1 MPKSVTLSIPYLSE
15 CAQCKSH
22 VAFPYIFGKQSV
34 HPLHEAAAEMDVD
47 MEASAADPQAASTHS
62 LALLNAIAT
71 GAFQE
76 LPASADAARTNEKDG
91 DATQLLLAPFL
102 PLLTRLDHAQAAHA
116 VSTNA
121 RHENR
126 GVLRVLVQ
134 YEQVNM
140 LREYAHVF
148 QRLQVSDVEK
158 FAHQHLREQQ
168 QQKMP
173 QMPMYRRFEN
183 ASAHGRACV
192 VLAEVYTQ
200 SFQSQPTRS
209 VRESELF
216 ANDIYKDDLVA
227 IFVNAL
233 ASPSLQ
239 TVEASPF
246 HLSSIVRFCMNIPLG
261 VAILERLV
269 LNDPSIVDHVLD
281 GVIESV
287 AHVQPHNALE
297 TTGSTL
303 PAEFVQA
310 EKTCLA
316 LAALAPAYA
325 VLTRSKLSE
334 SKSLWTLAI
343 ALHITAMIPALHD
356 DMPAYLFQL
365 VKQEVSPA
373 SEASASGTFSTYL
386 RLGVADNA
394 VEGKQ
399 DGQHPL
405 QQSAVETLSAVRQH
419 LLESLD
425 VHTSPPFTIVSILNV
440 YIGFLVMANF
450 RPSDHEILQLLRWCD
465 KASKDSQNSSIL
477 TSRVVSLAYVLV
489 VFLCYPLAPA
499 LNKIPSQR
507 DEATKAILSLS
518 QQCIFSLYNTKK
530 ACPLFIITAVLLY
543 TKSPSLLPFLA
554 SVVGN
559 DGLAVQTLRAEY
571 FHVVGDVVLKPILTE
586 NIMAREVLT
595 FVPVA
600 GFDALDDDI
609 LHEMTLRS
617 IYGLLCEKSFLR
629 HHHGR
634 KLEEWITLQIDK
646 AAAPIHPLMV
656 NVLLEWIENY
666 IVAFEYPIAQKPLL
680 QLSIIPLRSSTV
692 TKWLNAR
699 CLAQSYHP
707 RASRSK
713 AASESSRSWAKGV
726 LAVLYA
732 LQFNQRVRH
741 AMMVSGSK
749 ISELSTEAYP
759 ASGDVCLAYELTE
772 FPLRNILHQVL
783 SHGGKGE
790 CFEYV
795 APTLLRL
802 MLEEYPHRV
811 GTSAA
816 ALSTGFDQDDL
827 ERCWFRKCQRLHL
840 ESVATM
846 DATSMLTPESW
857 MVLHLFVADLETAPS
872 RILVDEFETLVD
884 RILPVIIRTRK
895 ALRHHASDDA
905 RMYGEAFYAQLASL
919 YKRRVQYEHCQRS
932 ALKMK
937 LVHAICFPDLV
948 WKHYQQHQHQ
958 RGGGG
963 PQLSSHTAALNHLV
977 TYGQI
982 VEEPFRLLSDAH
994 DVVYESP
1001 ALLRVV
1007 LVLLKGFRDAANT
1020 RLKNQD
1026 PALIPRKQ
1034 LLQGSQASAGTEPPS
1049 TTSSSHAAKTASI
1062 QQHLLVQDCL
1072 IVHALLKKMT
1082 IQNTSDA
1089 AADPEAADVHYE
1101 CNGLLCDTI
1110 SELFQ
1115 DEDQSSPLAPHRVI
1129 LAVHNQGYDASLIP
1143 VLLENVPSMRLLWEH
1158 WTQPPPSLVASAT
1171 ASTSSGSRSSQSSS
1185 GKTILNE
1192 FLIDVASEKDYLAKW
1207 KFRLQL
1213 YFSLCGKYFDTSQTT
1228 VVLQIMKLVWNKLRS
1243 VLMTIVNS
1251 AAASSSSAT
1260 HNDELRLHAAF
1271 LDEILPLAVTACAQ
1285 HPELSAEM
1293 VQFLLKL
1300 QKQGG
1305 SSTNV
1310 SAMASAWRHDEGT
1323 SSSRTP
1329 AKDLDDVLQD
1339 AYARLLAQI

>member
-1 MPKSVTLSIPYLSE
+1 
-15 CAQCKSH
+15 
-22 VAFPYIFGKQSV
+22 
-34 HPLHEAAAEMDVD
+34 MDVD
-47 MEASAADPQAASTHS
+47 MEASAADPQAASARS
-62 LALLNAIAT
+62 LAFLNTIAT
-71 GAFQE
+71 GTFQE
-76 LPASADAARTNEKDG
+76 LPVSVDAARMDERYG
-91 DATQLLLAPFL
+91 DAAQLMLAPFL
-102 PLLTRLDHAQAAHA
+102 PLLTRLDHAQATHA
-116 VSTNA
+116 GSTNV
-121 RHENR
+121 RHNSR
-126 GVLRVLVQ
+126 GISRALVKF
-134 YEQVNM
+134 EQVNM

-148 QRLQVSDVEK
+148 QHLQVSDVEK
-158 FAHQHLREQQ
+158 FAHQQLREQQ

-183 ASAHGRACV
+183 AKAHERTCV

-200 SFQSQPTRS
+200 SFQSQPTRG

-216 ANDIYKDDLVA
+216 ANGIYKDDLVA

-246 HLSSIVRFCMNIPLG
+246 HLSSIVRFCLNIPLG

-269 LNDPSIVDHVLD
+269 LNDPSIVDHVID
-281 GVIESV
+281 GVIESLV
-287 AHVQPHNALE
+287 HVQPQNAQE
-297 TTGSTL
+297 ATRSTL
-303 PAEFVQA
+303 PVEFVQA
-310 EKTCLA
+310 EKTCVA
-316 LAALAPAYA
+316 LASLAPTYA
-325 VLTRSKLSE
+325 VFTRSKLSE
-334 SKSLWTLAI
+334 SKSLWALAI
-343 ALHITAMIPALHD
+343 ALHLTATIPALHD

-365 VKQEVSPA
+365 MKQEA
-373 SEASASGTFSTYL
+373 SSTPEASASGTFSAYL

-394 VEGKQ
+394 TEGKQ
-399 DGQHPL
+399 EGQHPL
-405 QQSAVETLSAVRQH
+405 QQSAIETQSVLRQH

-425 VHTSPPFTIVSILNV
+425 GHTSSPFTIVSILNV
-440 YIGFLVMANF
+440 FIGFLVMANF
-450 RPSDHEILQLLRWCD
+450 RPSDHEITQLLRWCD
-465 KASKDSQNSSIL
+465 RASKDSQNSSTL

-507 DEATKAILSLS
+507 DEVTKSILSLS

-571 FHVVGDVVLKPILTE
+571 FHVFGDVVLKPILTE
-586 NIMAREVLT
+586 SIMAREVLT
-595 FVPVA
+595 FAPVA

-634 KLEEWITLQIDK
+634 KLEEWITLQIDE
-646 AAAPIHPLMV
+646 AVAPIHPLII

-666 IVAFEYPIAQKPLL
+666 IVAFEYPIAQKPLI
-680 QLSIIPLRSSTV
+680 QLSIIPLRSTTV

-699 CLAQSYHP
+699 CLAQPYKP

-713 AASESSRSWAKGV
+713 TASEPSRSWAKAV
-726 LAVLYA
+726 LALVYA

-759 ASGDVCLAYELTE
+759 ANGDVCLAYELTE

-795 APTLLRL
+795 APMLLRL

-811 GTSAA
+811 GTSSA
-816 ALSTGFDQDDL
+816 ALSTGFDRDDL
-827 ERCWFRKCQRLHL
+827 ERCWFRKRQRLHL

-846 DATSMLTPESW
+846 DATSMMTSESW
-857 MVLHLFVADLETAPS
+857 MARHLFVADLETAPS
-872 RILVDEFETLVD
+872 RVLVEEFETLVD
-884 RILPVIIRTRK
+884 RMLPVIIRTRK
-895 ALRHHASDDA
+895 VLRQHVSDDA
-905 RMYGEAFYAQLASL
+905 RMYGEAFCAQLASL
-919 YKRRVQYEHCQRS
+919 YERRVQYEHCQRS

-958 RGGGG
+958 QGVGQ
-963 PQLSSHTAALNHLV
+963 PQVSSHTVALNHLV

-1020 RLKNQD
+1020 HLKNQD

-1034 LLQGSQASAGTEPPS
+1034 VLQGSQASTGADPPAS
-1049 TTSSSHAAKTASI
+1049 TSSSHAAKTSSV
-1062 QQHLLVQDCL
+1062 QHHLLVQDCL

-1082 IQNTSDA
+1082 LQSASDA
-1089 AADPEAADVHYE
+1089 AADPEATDIRCE
-1101 CNGLLCDTI
+1101 CNRLLCDTI

-1115 DEDQSSPLAPHRVI
+1115 DEDQSSPLPPHRVI

-1143 VLLENVPSMRLLWEH
+1143 VLLENVSSMILLWEH
-1158 WTQPPPSLVASAT
+1158 WTRPTTMVTPAT

-1213 YFSLCGKYFDTSQTT
+1213 YFSLCGKYFDASQTT
-1228 VVLQIMKLVWNKLRS
+1228 VVLQIMKQVWNKLRS
-1243 VLMTIVNS
+1243 VLMTVVNS
-1251 AAASSSSAT
+1251 ATASSSSAT

-1271 LDEILPLAVTACAQ
+1271 LDEVLPLAVTACAQ

-1305 SSTNV
+1305 SNTNANAVIST
-1310 SAMASAWRHDEGT
+1310 WRHDEGT
-1323 SSSRTP
+1323 NASRTP
-1329 AKDLDDVLQD
+1329 AKDLDDVLRD